1 MRKSNRQRDD
11 IVNNF
16 SNEVEDLLD
25 DFESDDISDSKPISP
40 KEYSSYRGKP
50 RTNNQQQNTETEE
63 PLQEEVIEDNTRR
76 RPQNRPSRNTRP
88 SNTRNN
94 RPGVTNE
101 AMPQGR
107 PSVPKQKNQG
117 EKKNGILFIIIGLV
131 VVLLAGFF
139 LFGGNKDDNKDANNN
154 NEQQLTEGDEYQSV
168 GEASKDVNNVEQKE
182 TEKENTTETPAPPE
196 TPGVSMED
204 TDAIN
209 PGLPNTT
216 NGKNKVNAGTISD
229 ANEFLVDINGN
240 PIPNNYEV
248 KQIKTETDF
257 VNYEKRRGITGDG
270 IELLW
275 LDAEYKGIP
284 YTIQVPFKI
293 WKELDPKGITVVSME
308 VLYLEDDSKVISY
321 MSVKENYK
329 ELLEKR

>member
-1 MRKSNRQRDD
+1 MRKSNKQRDD

-50 RTNNQQQNTETEE
+50 RTNNQQHTDTEE
-63 PLQEEVIEDNTRR
+63 PIQEGTVENSKHN

-88 SNTRNN
+88 SNTRNT
-94 RPGVTNE
+94 RPGISNE
-101 AMPQGR
+101 AMTQRR
-107 PSVPKQKNQG
+107 PSTTKQEKQG
-117 EKKNGILFIIIGLV
+117 EKKNGMLFIIIGLV

-139 LFGGNKDDNKDANNN
+139 LFGGNKEDSKDANNNN
-154 NEQQLTEGDEYQSV
+154 NEQQLAEGDEYQSV
-168 GEASKDVNNVEQKE
+168 GEASKDVNNVEPKE

-216 NGKNKVNAGTISD
+216 NGKNKVNAGDISD
-229 ANEFLVDINGN
+229 ANDFLVDINGN